1 MGSTPEEKV
10 RRAAKLGEF
19 AIFTPGETIPASLI
33 VELACCAEGDS
44 SVHAKGVRI
53 KDATIVGKLDFED
66 RTLTRPLI
74 LVGCAIAAGI
84 CLDRSRAAVL
94 SFADCPEIGGI
105 EANRLVTEANLFLR
119 GSKVT
124 GRVSLVGAR
133 IDGNLECDGA
143 KLDGKDGN
151 ALDGDGLQ
159 VTGALFLRG
168 GFSATGQ
175 LNFAHAQVGILAD
188 NEECWPKIKGG
199 HDLAGFTYG
208 SIFAGAL
215 LDSAARAD
223 CQGARPQTLSL
234 LVQAGWQLGVG

>member
-1 MGSTPEEKV
+1 MGNTPEEKV

-53 KDATIVGKLDFED
+53 KDATIEGQLDFED

-94 SFADCPEIGGI
+94 SFVDCPEIGGI
-105 EANRLVTEANLFLR
+105 AANSLVTEASLFLR

-133 IDGNLECDGA
+133 IDGALDCDGA
-143 KLDGKDGN
+143 TLDGNGGN
-151 ALDGDGLQ
+151 ALDGDGLH
-159 VTGALFLRG
+159 VAGGLFLRG
-168 GFSATGQ
+168 GFFATGR
-175 LNFAHAQVGILAD
+175 LNFA
-188 NEECWPKIKGG
+188 
-199 HDLAGFTYG
+199 
-208 SIFAGAL
+208 
-215 LDSAARAD
+215 
-223 CQGARPQTLSL
+223 
-234 LVQAGWQLGVG
+234 